1 MENGVRGLV
10 KEASPTLVHEKVV
23 GREEVHAEDGLIHVC
38 HYESSSEAAD
48 RRVVE
53 SEGPGTIDDDRNL
66 VSLQEVVSH
75 ARLGT
80 GLHISGRHNIHL
92 SS

>member
-23 GREEVHAEDGLIHVC
+23 GREEVHAEDGLIHVR
-38 HYESSSEAAD
+38 HYENSGEAAD
-48 RRVVE
+48 RSVVKL
-53 SEGPGTIDDDRNL
+53 EGPGTIDGDRSL
-66 VSLQEVVSH
+66 ASLQGVVSH

-80 GLHISGRHNIHL
+80 GLHISGRHNTHL
-92 SS
+92 SP